1 MAMENDLVYRPTHYL
16 NASGFIEPI
25 HFCRLFPFAF
35 GNYCKYV
42 LRADFKGK
50 KIEDLKK
57 ALVYL
62 KWAHEDYFRIPE
74 FRNLL
79 IQNKHL
85 AECFN
90 NALLSKFFEFKY
102 DVNLNLHFQKN
113 IMLLNQYI
121 YSLENQ
127 DGADSNTD

>member
-1 MAMENDLVYRPTHYL
+1 MTDNINHPDHYL
-16 NASGFIEPI
+16 NASGVIEPI

-35 GNYCKYV
+35 GNFCKYV
-42 LRADFKGK
+42 LRADYKGK

-62 KWAHEDYFRIPE
+62 KWAHEDCFRILE
-74 FRNLL
+74 FRTLL

-90 NALLSKFFEFKY
+90 NKLLNDFFNFKY
-102 DVNLNLHFQKN
+102 DTDLNLHFQQK
-113 IMLLNQYI
+113 IMLLSQYI
-121 YSLENQ
+121 YSLEQ
-127 DGADSNTD
+127 DNGGRETV